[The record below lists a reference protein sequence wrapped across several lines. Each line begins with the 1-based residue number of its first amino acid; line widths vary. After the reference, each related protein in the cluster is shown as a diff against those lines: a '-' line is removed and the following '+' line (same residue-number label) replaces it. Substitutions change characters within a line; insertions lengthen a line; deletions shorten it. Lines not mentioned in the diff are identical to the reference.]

1 MEARDSGSRIRPL
14 PIDDIDGDAP
24 QHHPI
29 EPRRRIA
36 PLIVIVAGAIAFAV
50 IARGLDIGDSTE
62 VGSSDTTAAP
72 ANLSEEPDSTTTT
85 APPPPPPPTLLQML
99 PVVGD
104 RLSLVA
110 LTTTAKIGQ
119 WDSDL
124 AFPSYNSSISQP
136 QSAQYNNDGTLVAIR
151 SGVGDGVFVIDSA
164 MSGPV
169 YIWDVTSGVW
179 HNTNASLFAWTAID
193 AETAA
198 TVVRV
203 ADVSGDPSFGV
214 SALLEFSLP
223 GSDHTLQAWGDWG
236 FVTTSGATTYG
247 FDPDGLQTRMID
259 GMFFDAATDGMLLLA
274 DPGEEGAT
282 PFLVNLDG
290 SRSELPSLDIGASD
304 FRITADGSWVLATTI
319 QEDGHTSIL
328 ARTVRSRSTRL
339 TSVDETARI
348 VNLTSGDRLLVLQDI
363 DSNDLLFKDWNS
375 GAEYRVAIEDP
386 IAAVFLP
393 DEFRLGG

>member
-1 MEARDSGSRIRPL
+1 
-14 PIDDIDGDAP
+14 
-24 QHHPI
+24 
-29 EPRRRIA
+29 
-36 PLIVIVAGAIAFAV
+36 
-50 IARGLDIGDSTE
+50 
-62 VGSSDTTAAP
+62 
-72 ANLSEEPDSTTTT
+72 
-85 APPPPPPPTLLQML
+85 
-99 PVVGD
+99 
-104 RLSLVA
+104 
-110 LTTTAKIGQ
+110 
-119 WDSDL
+119 L

-164 MSGPV
+164 MSGPA

-223 GSDHTLQAWGDWG
+223 GPDHILQAWGDWG

-247 FDPDGLQTRMID
+247 FDPDGLPARMID
-259 GMFFDAATDGMLLLA
+259 AMFFDAATDGMLLLA
-274 DPGEEGAT
+274 DPGDEGAT
-282 PFLVNLDG
+282 PFLFNLDG

-363 DSNDLLFKDWNS
+363 DSSDLLFKDWNT